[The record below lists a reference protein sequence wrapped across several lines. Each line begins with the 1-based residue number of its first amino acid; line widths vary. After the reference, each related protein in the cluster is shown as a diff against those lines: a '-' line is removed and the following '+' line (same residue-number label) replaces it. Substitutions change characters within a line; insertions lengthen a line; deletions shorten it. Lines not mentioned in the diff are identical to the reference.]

1 MSEIFDS
8 SFLNKLQN
16 IAISS
21 RISVS
26 GGLGGNR
33 KSRSKGSSVEFSDY
47 REYAT
52 GDDFRRID
60 WNAYGK
66 FEKLFLKLFMEERE
80 APINIMLDTSASMN
94 FGEPG
99 KSVASRRLAAALSFI
114 ALANYDRLGLYGL
127 TDKATPQGEILRG
140 RYTFPKIL
148 NFLENISYE
157 GTTDL
162 LNAIKG
168 CKISSDRG
176 VTILISD
183 MFSQGES
190 TSTSSTLAAA
200 TSTTTSRTTTA
211 PAATSKA
218 AASKAAA
225 SSTSPTLASLEEV
238 IKYLRYRKQDVYLC
252 HVLSPQEIDPELDSD
267 MRLIDSETGDFRDI
281 AVSSFVAEAYRK
293 VFKEYIHELEAIC
306 MANGAW
312 YMLLPTTIPIEEMI
326 RKVVEV

>member
-16 IAISS
+16 IAVSS

-26 GGLGGNR
+26 GGMGGNR

-127 TDKATPQGEILRG
+127 TDKATPQGETLRG

-157 GTTDL
+157 GTTNL

-183 MFSQGES
+183 MFSQAAS
-190 TSTSSTLAAA
+190 TSTS
-200 TSTTTSRTTTA
+200 TTSA
-211 PAATSKA
+211 KA
-218 AASKAAA
+218 YS
-225 SSTSPTLASLEEV
+225 ASLEEA

-281 AVSSFVAEAYRK
+281 AASSFVTEAYRK
-293 VFKEYIHELEAIC
+293 VFKEYTHELEGVC
-306 MANGAW
+306 TANGAW